1 VLSGFDIL
9 VRLLASPSPKVK
21 ELAAYALG
29 AACSGQRRMQ
39 QAAAKAKG
47 ATPPL
52 SSPHTTHL
60 PPHTP
65 HTSKT
70 NLVCVRSTA
79 IKSLTALLQPKEDLR
94 VRLAACSAIGQVI
107 QQDQANQE
115 KLRKQ
120 SGAVEA
126 VIGTQSHPTF
136 PHLVLFSDF
145 WLVVT

>member
-29 AACSGQRRMQ
+29 SACSGQRRMQ

-47 ATPPL
+47 
-52 SSPHTTHL
+52 S
-60 PPHTP
+60 
-65 HTSKT
+65 
-70 NLVCVRSTA
+70 

-94 VRLAACSAIGQVI
+94 VRLAACSAIGQII

-120 SGAVEA
+120 SGAVESL
-126 VIGTQSHPTF
+126 IE
-136 PHLVLFSDF
+136 LFSVSGSTPDPKQPQGPTLEQQVQWVALYATGNF
-145 WLVVT
+145 VYLYSKGQNAVRAKKGN